1 MRNCVKVGFAVH
13 MIGIFAD
20 LSMVFRV
27 RSLNKRFRFYALVAV
42 SIYTFLF
49 TGWLLYLHIVRY
61 NPIGKVCS
69 GDYFDS
75 EPDAS
80 LDSFAIHQGTVLRN
94 IIIGVWCANGS
105 IFGFAVFADLIG

>member
-1 MRNCVKVGFAVH
+1 